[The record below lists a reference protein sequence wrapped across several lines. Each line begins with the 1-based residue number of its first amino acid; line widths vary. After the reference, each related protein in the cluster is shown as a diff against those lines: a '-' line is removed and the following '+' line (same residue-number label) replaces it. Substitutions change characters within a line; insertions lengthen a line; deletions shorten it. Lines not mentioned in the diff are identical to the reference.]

1 MSFTETGETV
11 GNRFGRQD
19 QEFAFRRIKFA
30 SEHVEGVWRS
40 GEVRT
45 LTSETLR
52 VIERERVLQTMKLD
66 KTTPEM
72 NTGSKQTPPKYR
84 CQRNERKPAKEIR
97 RTGAVLETK
106 WRKFCSRL

>member
-1 MSFTETGETV
+1 MEDKIRSLLLDVLNLPVSMSRE
-11 GNRFGRQD
+11 FG
-19 QEFAFRRIKFA
+19 I
-30 SEHVEGVWRS
+30 GVWRS